1 MPREHFES
9 EERPRLLAAPEEP
22 YDVPE
27 WAEPKVGRD
36 HLAQV
41 ARGLY
46 SLPSRFIGER
56 LVSRADSRTVRF
68 YHAGLVVKVHARV
81 GPGEKS
87 IDKADFPPQQTA
99 YAMRDVVFL
108 AQQADRHGEHVGRY
122 ARALLAGPLPWARM
136 RHVGALLG
144 LARKYGD
151 ARLDQAC
158 AAALAAE
165 LVNVRRLQRMLEAAT
180 TLEQAPP
187 PPQNVIPISRYLRP
201 AREYALQPA
210 SRSRAV
216 PEGDAH
222 E

>member
-1 MPREHFES
+1 
-9 EERPRLLAAPEEP
+9 
-22 YDVPE
+22 
-27 WAEPKVGRD
+27 
-36 HLAQV
+36 
-41 ARGLY
+41 
-46 SLPSRFIGER
+46 
-56 LVSRADSRTVRF
+56 
-68 YHAGLVVKVHARV
+68 
-81 GPGEKS
+81 
-87 IDKADFPPQQTA
+87 
-99 YAMRDVVFL
+99 MRDVVFL